1 MIPIDTAPDTTA
13 PDTTAPDTTAP
24 DIRPWDRRAL
34 RITEEIVDRV
44 EATDLDRPTPCS
56 EWTLHK
62 LLAHMIGQNHG
73 FAAAAEGV
81 RTERADW
88 ADREFGDD
96 WAGAFRDSSARV
108 ARAFAREGVLDTEF
122 WLPEVRGGQMF
133 PARTAIG
140 FHFVDYVVHGWDVA
154 AAIGVPAAYEAEL
167 LDAVLPYVE
176 EVPDGSNRLQPGS
189 SFRPGLATGST
200 DRLDRILAMLG
211 RSPRWPVEAGE
222 PADAGAPL
230 SGSAEPGEPGAGA

>member
-1 MIPIDTAPDTTA
+1 MIPINTTPDNG
-13 PDTTAPDTTAP
+13 TAP

-34 RITEEIVDRV
+34 QVTEEIIDRV
-44 EATDLDRPTPCS
+44 TVEDLGRPTPCS

-96 WAGAFRDSSARV
+96 WAGAFRASSARV
-108 ARAFAREGVLDTEF
+108 SEAFAGDGVLAGEF

-154 AAIGVPAAYEAEL
+154 AAIGVPAEFEAEL
-167 LDAVLPYVE
+167 LDAVLPFVE
-176 EVPDGSNRLQPGS
+176 EVPDGSNRRRPDA
-189 SFRPGLATGST
+189 SFRPGLSTGSA

-211 RSPRWPVEAGE
+211 RPPRWP
-222 PADAGAPL
+222 AGA
-230 SGSAEPGEPGAGA
+230 